1 MILSLMMS
9 LSYDLWWVLWV
20 LWYVRLMWEQKN
32 LPWMTTRRINI
43 WILRVLRA
51 SHSKTFSTI
60 MRATSSVL
68 PEERWSGGSC
78 EERWLRGSR
87 LLKKYVMIMRSHVLR
102 SVLSVLVLQN
112 VFLFYLR
119 VLALRHVS
127 LMTNDHRLLCVCT
140 LSSHKVAIRF
150 SSAART
156 MDDYVCINPWTIM
169 SG

>member
-1 MILSLMMS
+1 MIA
-9 LSYDLWWVLWV
+9 
-20 LWYVRLMWEQKN
+20 
-32 LPWMTTRRINI
+32 
-43 WILRVLRA
+43 RVA
-51 SHSKTFSTI
+51 F
-60 MRATSSVL
+60 A
-68 PEERWSGGSC
+68 E
-78 EERWLRGSR
+78 
-87 LLKKYVMIMRSHVLR
+87 KYVMIMRSHVLR
-102 SVLSVLVLQN
+102 SVLNVLVLHN

-119 VLALRHVS
+119 VLVLRHVS